1 MAKKNIVEQEELDM
15 TNDSNF
21 SFDEEALKELIT
33 EPQIPVN
40 YEEPVRPKVKKTLST
55 IPKQEVVSCL
65 RNAEIIV
72 RHLPQPGTIND
83 PQHVLYGGMA
93 ESATMTVSVPRL
105 RSGVFADVLTKN
117 EKAFLEQCMGLEEGA
132 LNVYNRENN
141 FWDNGT
147 EGGISKVRLTKQD
160 TILHLNDPVEYI
172 YYKILLA
179 NKDKI
184 CPDLQTLADK
194 PKATYKFVLISNED
208 VSSVAK
214 VKMNTKKQCWMEYG
228 KIESNDA
235 ILRMVI
241 ETITSKPLAS
251 NTKLDFLQTKAG
263 ELMDADPKL
272 FLSVVK
278 DPLINIKVL
287 IKKCVEQGF
296 ISKVG
301 DWYKLRSDG
310 SPLCEGGEEP
320 TFTNAA
326 RFLASPKRQ
335 EMKLAL
341 ETKLKY

>member
-1 MAKKNIVEQEELDM
+1 MAKKVTTEPEELDM
-15 TNDSNF
+15 AGNSNF
-21 SFDEEALKELIT
+21 SFDEEALQEPVA

-40 YEEPVRPKVKKTLST
+40 YEEPVIPRVKKTISS
-55 IPKQEVVSCL
+55 IPRQEVVSCL
-65 RNAEIIV
+65 RNTEITV

-83 PQHVLYGGMA
+83 PHHVLYGGMA
-93 ESATMTVSVPRL
+93 ESATMIVSVPRL

-117 EKAFLEQCMGLEEGA
+117 EKAYLEQCMGLEEGA
-132 LNVYNRENN
+132 LNVYNRDNN
-141 FWDNGT
+141 FWDNRT

-184 CPDLQTLADK
+184 CPDLQTLADR
-194 PKATYKFVLISNED
+194 PKATYKFVLISSDD

-214 VKMNTKKQCWMEYG
+214 VKMDTKKQCWMEYG
-228 KIESNDA
+228 KIESNED

-241 ETITSKPLAS
+241 ETITSKPIAS
-251 NTKLDFLQTKAG
+251 NTKIDFLQTKAG

-272 FLSVVK
+272 FLSIVK
-278 DPLINIKVL
+278 DPLIHTKVL

-326 RFLASPKRQ
+326 RFLANPRRQ
-335 EMKLAL
+335 EMKFAL
-341 ETKLKY
+341 EAKLK

>member
-1 MAKKNIVEQEELDM
+1 MAKKTIVEQENLEM
-15 TNDSNF
+15 VNDSDF
-21 SFDEEALKELIT
+21 SFDEEALREPVA
-33 EPQIPVN
+33 EPQIPVD

-55 IPKQEVVSCL
+55 TNKQNVVSCL
-65 RNAEIIV
+65 RNEEIIV

-83 PQHVLYGGMA
+83 PHHVLYGGMA
-93 ESATMTVSVPRL
+93 ESATMIVSVPRL

-117 EKAFLEQCMGLEEGA
+117 EKAFLEQCMGLEDGA
-132 LNVYNRENN
+132 LNVYNRDNN
-141 FWDNGT
+141 FWDNRT

-194 PKATYKFVLISNED
+194 PKATYKFVLISNTD

-214 VKMNTKKQCWMEYG
+214 VKMDTKKQCWIEYG
-228 KIESNDA
+228 KIESNESL
-235 ILRMVI
+235 LRMVI
-241 ETITSKPLAS
+241 ETITSKPIAA

-272 FLSVVK
+272 FLSIVK
-278 DPLINIKVL
+278 DPLLNTKVL

-326 RFLASPKRQ
+326 RFLADPRRQ
-335 EMKLAL
+335 EMKFAL
-341 ETKLKY
+341 EAKLKQ